1 MLRLA
6 DLAQGTSYGPSAGS
20 WPGPAGRFGPHPRAA
35 ARLPPCNGY
44 RGDVARKS
52 RNRAGATSA
61 RAARTARAADT
72 AAAGTAQTG
81 TAQTGTAAAGTA
93 QTGTAQ
99 LTAPA
104 ATGANSAAAPDQRT
118 QAYPGQHLGLPEH
131 GPGSVSSMPRR
142 VLALFIDWL
151 LSTVIAYWLT
161 HSQFWTIAVF
171 AVETYALTALGGS
184 TVGKRLVGI
193 RTVRLG
199 GGPVGFGWALVRTAI
214 LLTVVPPLL
223 TDRDLRGMH
232 DRAANTIVVRI

>member
-1 MLRLA
+1 M
-6 DLAQGTSYGPSAGS
+6 
-20 WPGPAGRFGPHPRAA
+20 
-35 ARLPPCNGY
+35 
-44 RGDVARKS
+44 ARKS

-81 TAQTGTAAAGTA
+81 TAQTGTAQTGTAAAGTA

-104 ATGANSAAAPDQRT
+104 ATGANSATAPDQRT

>member
-1 MLRLA
+1 V
-6 DLAQGTSYGPSAGS
+6 
-20 WPGPAGRFGPHPRAA
+20 PASP
-35 ARLPPCNGY
+35 
-44 RGDVARKS
+44 
-52 RNRAGATSA
+52 
-61 RAARTARAADT
+61 ARTS
-72 AAAGTAQTG
+72 
-81 TAQTGTAAAGTA
+81 
-93 QTGTAQ
+93 TAQ

-104 ATGANSAAAPDQRT
+104 VTHADQATSKT
-118 QAYPGQHLGLPEH
+118 TKTETYPGQQFGLPQR

-151 LSTVIAYWLT
+151 LCMVIAYWLT

-171 AVETYALTALGGS
+171 AVEVYLLTALGGS

-193 RTVRLG
+193 RTVSLG

-223 TDRDLRGMH
+223 TDRDLRGLH